1 MKVTCNSCQQT
12 ITVDESKASA
22 ATFRVK
28 CPGCSNLI
36 IVNREQPAVSNPVP
50 PQSDSQ
56 TQNVEEIVK
65 REVAQAK
72 KEIFESMATLFGA
85 DIKGLQSRSDEEA
98 GDEYKRALICDPEQ
112 AISDEI
118 TTVLKRLGYQV
129 DSVKTPADALKKL
142 DEFTYQLIT
151 VSSNFPDPKEG
162 AAKILGRING
172 LKSTQRRQT
181 FVVSISS
188 TVKNTD
194 ATTAFLHGANIIVNK
209 DDLGKLENL
218 ILEGQRRFQ
227 QIYHHFSA
235 IIDEKDEQI

>member
-85 DIKGLQSRSDEEA
+85 DISRLQVGSEKET
-98 GDEYKRALICDPEQ
+98 GDEYKRALICDPDQ
-112 AISDEI
+112 LTIDQI
-118 TTVLKRLGYQV
+118 TTVLKRLGYQT
-129 DSVKTPADALKKL
+129 DSAKTAADAFKKL
-142 DEFTYQLIT
+142 D
-151 VSSNFPDPKEG
+151 
-162 AAKILGRING
+162 
-172 LKSTQRRQT
+172 
-181 FVVSISS
+181 
-188 TVKNTD
+188 
-194 ATTAFLHGANIIVNK
+194 
-209 DDLGKLENL
+209 
-218 ILEGQRRFQ
+218 
-227 QIYHHFSA
+227 
-235 IIDEKDEQI
+235 